1 MMANEAKPQF
11 LSIPLT
17 PEEIKIVNAYR
28 SLRPGST
35 MKVSKNL
42 EGTRI
47 TISVE
52 SHEQVR
58 IEHNLP
64 PAYGTM
70 NP

>member
-1 MMANEAKPQF
+1 MMASEAKPQF

-17 PEEIKIVNAYR
+17 ADEIQVINRYR
-28 SLRPGST
+28 QIRPGGA

-42 EGTRI
+42 EGTQVNI
-47 TISVE
+47 TME
-52 SHEQVR
+52 THERLRV
-58 IEHNLP
+58 EHNLP